1 MNRLFA
7 LLLLVCSL
15 QGYSQDKANKIS
27 GVVSDMGYP
36 LANVNISIKGT
47 TEGIQTDKNGKY
59 EIEARPRDVL
69 VFSYVGMHDVLII
82 IEDVT
87 KILNINMVPRVE
99 ELDEVIVSQRKKKGQ
114 EGLQLDYAVNKNI
127 VRTTYGFIDAENAG
141 YAMTTIDGDD
151 LNSGAIDILSALQ
164 GKIPSLTVESINS
177 PGGGTELAAF
187 IRGRSSALNPRPA
200 IFEVDGQIF
209 TSVPNFLSIDN
220 IDRIATL
227 PGLGATAKYGNL
239 AAGGVIIINTKG
251 SFVMREKGTNKPYD
265 QAKLRNNKFDEKTV
279 FRKLKPVVPNYILE
293 IERTTSIDN
302 ALNVYENQKRLYSNS
317 PYFFLDVAK
326 SIKNKYQNQE
336 KSDLILLEMKALYA
350 KNAEALKALAYVFEA
365 EKRYS
370 VALTIYKDIFK
381 LRPRYAQSYRDLANM
396 YVLNEEY
403 KKALGLHARY
413 HQLRKIDSIAL
424 TFDGIDA
431 ILELESTNLLARKGE
446 ELKIETADVSDSD
459 IGGTRVLFEWNN
471 SEAEFD
477 LQFVNPDNHYFD
489 WGHTVENES
498 ERIFDEKIKGY
509 SCEHFLIDKGLLGEW
524 KINIKYFGNKAY
536 NPTYMKA
543 TVYYDYGTSMER
555 SEVKV
560 FALSEKNVNFE
571 LLTLINRLSVSK

>member
-1 MNRLFA
+1 MNKLFT
-7 LLLLVCSL
+7 LLFLVCSF
-15 QGYSQDKANKIS
+15 QGFSQEKINKIS

-47 TEGIQTDKNGKY
+47 TDGIQTDKNGKY
-59 EIEARPRDVL
+59 EIGARPRDVL
-69 VFSYVGMHDVLII
+69 VFSYVGMHDVVII
-82 IEDVT
+82 VEDVT
-87 KILNINMVPRVE
+87 SILNINMVPRVE
-99 ELDEVIVSQRKKKGQ
+99 ELDEVIVEQQKKKGQ
-114 EGLQLDYAVNKNI
+114 EGLQLNYATNKNI

-141 YAMTTIDGDD
+141 YSMTTIDGDD
-151 LNSGAIDILSALQ
+151 LNSGAIDILSALR
-164 GKIPSLTVESINS
+164 GKIPGLSIETVNS

-209 TSVPNFLSIDN
+209 TSVPNFLSIDI

-227 PGLGATAKYGNL
+227 PGLGATAKYGNI
-239 AAGGVIIINTKG
+239 AAGGVIIINTTG
-251 SFVMREKGTNKPYD
+251 SFVMREEGTNKPYD
-265 QAKLRNNKFDEKTV
+265 QAKLRNNKFNEKTAL
-279 FRKLKPVVPNYILE
+279 RKLKPVVPNYILE
-293 IERTTSIDN
+293 IEKTTNIDE

-326 SIKNKYQNQE
+326 SIKNKYKNQE
-336 KSDLILLEMKALYA
+336 KADLILFEMKALYA

-365 EKRYS
+365 EERHS
-370 VALTIYKDIFK
+370 DALILYKEIFR

-396 YVLNEEY
+396 YVLNKEY

-413 HQLRKIDSIAL
+413 HQLRKMDSIAL

-471 SEAEFD
+471 TEAEFD
-477 LQFVNPDNHYFD
+477 LQFVNPDNHYFN
-489 WGHTVENES
+489 WSHTLENES

-509 SCEHFLIDKGLLGEW
+509 SCEHFLIDKSLLGKW
-524 KINIKYFGNKAY
+524 KINIKYLGNKAFS
-536 NPTYMKA
+536 PTYMKG
-543 TVYYDYGTSMER
+543 TVYYDYGTSKER

-560 FALSEKNVNFE
+560 FTLSEKDVNFE
-571 LLTLINRLSVSK
+571 LLTLINRLSVGR

>member
-1 MNRLFA
+1 MNRWFTLFF
-7 LLLLVCSL
+7 LVCSF
-15 QGYSQDKANKIS
+15 QGFSQDIANKIS

-47 TEGIQTDKNGKY
+47 SDGIQTDKNGKY

-69 VFSYVGMHDVLII
+69 VFSYVGMHDVVII
-82 IEDVT
+82 VEDVT
-87 KILNINMVPRVE
+87 SILNITMVPRVE
-99 ELDEVIVSQRKKKGQ
+99 ELDEVIVKQQKKKGQ
-114 EGLQLDYAVNKNI
+114 QGLQLNYATNKNI

-141 YAMTTIDGDD
+141 YAMTSIDGDD
-151 LNSGAIDILSALQ
+151 LNSGAIDILSALR
-164 GKIPSLTVESINS
+164 GKIPGLTVESINS

-209 TSVPNFLSIDN
+209 TSVPTFLSIEN

-227 PGLGATAKYGNL
+227 PGLGATAKYGNI

-265 QAKLRNNKFDEKTV
+265 QAKLRNNKFNQKTAL
-279 FRKLKPVVPNYILE
+279 RKLKPVVPNYILE
-293 IERTTSIDN
+293 IERTTSIDE

-326 SIKNKYQNQE
+326 SIKNKYKNQE
-336 KSDLILLEMKALYA
+336 KADLILFEMKALYA

-365 EKRYS
+365 DKRHS
-370 VALTIYKDIFK
+370 DALILYKEIFR

-396 YVLNEEY
+396 YVLNKEY

-413 HQLRKIDSIAL
+413 HQLRKMDSIAL

-471 SEAEFD
+471 TEAEFE
-477 LQFVNPDNHYFD
+477 LQFVNPDNHYFN
-489 WGHTVENES
+489 WSHTVENES

-509 SCEHFLIDKGLLGEW
+509 SCEHFLIDKSLLGKW

-536 NPTYMKA
+536 SPTYMKG

>member
-1 MNRLFA
+1 MNRLFT
-7 LLLLVCSL
+7 LLLLVCSF
-15 QGYSQDKANKIS
+15 QGFSQDVINKIS

-47 TEGIQTDKNGKY
+47 TDGIQTDANGKY

-69 VFSYVGMHDVLII
+69 LFSYVGMHDVLII
-82 IEDVT
+82 VEDVT
-87 KILNINMVPRVE
+87 STLNISMVPRIE
-99 ELDEVIVSQRKKKGQ
+99 ELDEVIVAQRKKKGQ
-114 EGLQLDYAVNKNI
+114 QGLALDYAKNKSI

-141 YAMTTIDGDD
+141 YAMNTIDGDN
-151 LNSGAIDILSALQ
+151 LNPGAIDILSALQ
-164 GKIPSLTVESINS
+164 GKIPSLSIESVNT
-177 PGGGTELAAF
+177 PGGGTEKAAF
-187 IRGRSSALNPRPA
+187 LRGRSSALNPKPA
-200 IFEVDGQIF
+200 IFEIDGQIF
-209 TSVPNFLSIDN
+209 TSVPTFLALDN

-265 QAKLRNNKFDEKTV
+265 QVRLRNNKFDDRTAL
-279 FRKLKPVVPNYILE
+279 RKLKPVIPNYLLE
-293 IERTTSIDN
+293 IEKATTISD
-302 ALNVYENQKRLYSNS
+302 ALNIYENQKRLYSNS
-317 PYFFLDVAK
+317 PYFFLDVSK
-326 SIKNKYQNQE
+326 LIKNKYEDQE
-336 KSDLILLEMKALYA
+336 KVDFILDEMKVLYA
-350 KNAEALKALAYVFEA
+350 KNAEALKALAYVFES
-365 EKRYS
+365 EKRHAD
-370 VALTIYKDIFK
+370 ALKVYIGIFR

-396 YVLNEEY
+396 YVLNKEY

-413 HQLRKIDSIAL
+413 YQLRKLDSITL

-431 ILELESTNLLARKGE
+431 ILELESTNLISRKGE
-446 ELKIETADVSDSD
+446 ELKIEKEDVGDSD

-477 LQFVNPDNHYFD
+477 LQFVNPNKHYFV
-489 WGHTVENES
+489 WSHTLENES
-498 ERIFDEKIKGY
+498 ERIYDEKIKGY
-509 SCEHFLIDKGLLGEW
+509 SCEHFLIDKNLLGEW
-524 KINIKYFGNKAY
+524 KININYFGNKAY

-560 FALSEKNVNFE
+560 FPLSEKNVNFE
-571 LLTLINRLSVSK
+571 LLTLINRPSVSK

>member
-1 MNRLFA
+1 MNRLITLFF
-7 LLLLVCSL
+7 LVCSF
-15 QGYSQDKANKIS
+15 QGFSQDIANKIS

-47 TEGIQTDKNGKY
+47 SDGIQTDKNGKY

-69 VFSYVGMHDVLII
+69 VFSYVGMHDVVII
-82 IEDVT
+82 VEDVT
-87 KILNINMVPRVE
+87 SILNINMVPRVE
-99 ELDEVIVSQRKKKGQ
+99 ELDEVIVKQQKKKGQ
-114 EGLQLDYAVNKNI
+114 QGLQLDYATNKNI

-151 LNSGAIDILSALQ
+151 LNSGAIDILSALR
-164 GKIPSLTVESINS
+164 GKIPGLTVESISS

-209 TSVPNFLSIDN
+209 TSVPTFLSIEN

-227 PGLGATAKYGNL
+227 PGLGATAKYGNI

-251 SFVMREKGTNKPYD
+251 SFVMREEGTNKPYD
-265 QAKLRNNKFDEKTV
+265 QAKLRNNKFNQKTAL
-279 FRKLKPVVPNYILE
+279 RNLKPVVPNYILE
-293 IERTTSIDN
+293 VERTTSIDE

-326 SIKNKYQNQE
+326 SIKNKYKNQE
-336 KSDLILLEMKALYA
+336 KADVILFEMKALYA
-350 KNAEALKALAYVFEA
+350 ENAEALKALAYVFEA
-365 EKRYS
+365 DGRYS
-370 VALTIYKDIFK
+370 DALILYKEIFR

-396 YVLNEEY
+396 YVLNKEY

-413 HQLRKIDSIAL
+413 HQLRKMDSITL

-431 ILELESTNLLARKGE
+431 ILDLESTNLLARKGA
-446 ELKIETADVSDSD
+446 ELKIETADISDSD

-471 SEAEFD
+471 TEAEFE
-477 LQFVNPDNHYFD
+477 LQFVNPDNHYFN
-489 WGHTVENES
+489 WSHTVENES

-509 SCEHFLIDKGLLGEW
+509 SCEHFLIDKSLLGKW

-536 NPTYMKA
+536 SPTYMKG

-560 FALSEKNVNFE
+560 FALSEKDVNFE
-571 LLTLINRLSVSK
+571 LLTLVNRLSVGK

>member
-1 MNRLFA
+1 MNRLFT

-15 QGYSQDKANKIS
+15 QGFSQDKANKIR

-36 LANVNISIKGT
+36 LINVNISIKGT
-47 TEGIQTDKNGKY
+47 TEGIQTDKDGKY

-69 VFSYVGMHDVLII
+69 VFSYVGMHDVLIVV
-82 IEDVT
+82 EDVT

-99 ELDEVIVSQRKKKGQ
+99 ELDEVIVEQQKKKGQ
-114 EGLQLDYAVNKNI
+114 QALALNYSKKKSI
-127 VRTTYGFIDAENAG
+127 VRTLYGFVDAENAG
-141 YAMTTIDGDD
+141 YSMNYVDGSE
-151 LNSGAIDILSALQ
+151 LNPSAVDIVSALL
-164 GKIPSLTVESINS
+164 GKIPGLRKDQEGGVVLR
-177 PGGGTELAAF
+177 GGG
-187 IRGRSSALNPRPA
+187 SLNNPKPP
-200 IFEVDGQIF
+200 IFEVDGTIF
-209 TSVPNFLSIDN
+209 ESIPTFLSIDQ
-220 IDRIATL
+220 IDRVASI
-227 PGLGATAKYGNL
+227 PGLAGAIKYGNI
-239 AAGGVIIINTKG
+239 ASGGIIVINTKG
-251 SFVMREKGTNKPYD
+251 NNIIREKGTNKPYD
-265 QAKLRNNKFDEKTV
+265 QVKLRNNKFNEKTI

-293 IERTTSIDN
+293 IEKTTSIDQ
-302 ALNVYENQKRLYSNS
+302 ALSVYENQKKLYSNS
-317 PYFFLDVAK
+317 PYFFLDAAK

-336 KSDLILLEMKALYA
+336 KADLILFEMKALYA
-350 KNAEALKALAYVFEA
+350 KNAEALKALGYVFEA

-370 VALTIYKDIFK
+370 DALTIYKDIFK

-396 YVLNEEY
+396 YVLNGEY
-403 KKALGLHARY
+403 KKALGMHARY
-413 HQLRKIDSIAL
+413 HQLRKLDSISL

-431 ILELESTNLLARKGE
+431 ILELESTNLIARKGK

-477 LQFVNPDNHYFD
+477 LQFVNPDNHYFE
-489 WGHTVENES
+489 WSHTVENES

-509 SCEHFLIDKGLLGEW
+509 SCEHFLIDKGLLGKW
-524 KINIKYFGNKAY
+524 KINIKYLGNKAY

-543 TVYYDYGTSMER
+543 TVYYDYGTSLER

-560 FALSEKNVNFE
+560 FSLSEKNVNFE

>member
-1 MNRLFA
+1 MNKMFTFLF
-7 LLLLVCSL
+7 LVYSF
-15 QGYSQDKANKIS
+15 QGFSQEKINKIS
-27 GVVSDMGYP
+27 GVVSDIGYP

-47 TEGIQTDKNGKY
+47 TDGIQTDKNGKY

-69 VFSYVGMHDVLII
+69 FFSYVGMHDVLII
-82 IEDVT
+82 VEDVT

-99 ELDEVIVSQRKKKGQ
+99 ELDEVIVSQQKKKGQ

-127 VRTTYGFIDAENAG
+127 VRTSYGFIDAENAG
-141 YAMTTIDGDD
+141 YSMTTIDGDD
-151 LNSGAIDILSALQ
+151 LNLGAIDILSALQ
-164 GKIPSLTVESINS
+164 GKIPGLTIETVNS
-177 PGGGTELAAF
+177 PGGGTEKAAF

-209 TSVPNFLSIDN
+209 TSVPNFLSIDI

-227 PGLGATAKYGNL
+227 PGLGATAKYGNI

-265 QAKLRNNKFDEKTV
+265 QAKLRNNKFNEKTALP
-279 FRKLKPVVPNYILE
+279 KLKPVVPNYILE
-293 IERTTSIDN
+293 IERTTSIDE
-302 ALNVYENQKRLYSNS
+302 ALNVYEYQKRLYSNS

-326 SIKNKYQNQE
+326 AIKNKYKNQE
-336 KSDLILLEMKALYA
+336 KTDLILFEMKALYA

-365 EKRYS
+365 EKRHAD
-370 VALTIYKDIFK
+370 ALAIYKEIFK

-396 YVLNEEY
+396 YVLNSEY

-413 HQLRKIDSIAL
+413 HQLRKMDTIAL

-431 ILELESTNLLARKGE
+431 ILELESTNLIARKGE
-446 ELKIETADVSDSD
+446 ELKIETSDVSDSD

-489 WGHTVENES
+489 WSHTVENES

-509 SCEHFLIDKGLLGEW
+509 SCEHFLIDKSLLGKW
-524 KINIKYFGNKAY
+524 KINIKYLGNKAY
-536 NPTYMKA
+536 NPTYMKT

-555 SEVKV
+555 SDVKV
-560 FALSEKNVNFE
+560 FALTTKNVKFE
-571 LLTLINRLSVSK
+571 LLTLINRVSLGK